1 MKTPKALYVLITLFC
16 IFAIIAGAYAE
27 FVEQASVDDL
37 IPIEDNNNNE
47 ILEKDAETIKAELNA
62 LFTNVVNLNGADTTG
77 IIKNKEDKEI
87 VYTAYDISKSEANY
101 EINIKIPVINIKGEI
116 PDSFNTNTQTI
127 FVNKANEILNGQN
140 ASSKIIYSIDYA
152 GYVNGDILSLV
163 IRSTIKEG
171 NNAQRV
177 IIQTY
182 NYNFRTNTTVSLNDL
197 ITLKSINR
205 SEAEEK
211 IKKAIKEADDEAKV
225 IQNMGYNNIYS
236 RNLDDE
242 IYTVDGSS
250 TYFLGEDMKLYI
262 VYPYGNQ
269 NYTSVMDVVLFE

>member
-37 IPIEDNNNNE
+37 IPIEDSNNE
-47 ILEKDAETIKAELNA
+47 IPEKDAETIKAELNEV
-62 LFTNVVNLNGADTTG
+62 FTNVINLNGADTTG
-77 IIKNKEDKEI
+77 VIKNKEDKEI

-101 EINIKIPVINIKGEI
+101 EMNIKVPVINIKGEI
-116 PDSFNTNTQTI
+116 PNSFNENTQKL
-127 FVNKANEILNGQN
+127 FVNKANEILNEQN
-140 ASSKIIYSIDYA
+140 ASTKTIYSIDYA

-171 NNAQRV
+171 DNAQRV

-205 SEAEEK
+205 SEAEAK
-211 IKKAIKEADDEAKV
+211 IKQVIKEADDEAKV
-225 IQNMGYNNIYS
+225 IQNMGYDNLYT

-242 IYTVDGSS
+242 IYTIDGSG
-250 TYFLGEDMKLYI
+250 TYFLGNDMKLYI